1 MNVPATLLTAQTP
14 TTKKPKSKM
23 EHRAEI
29 IETGDPRKK
38 SASIIINAPAAVIFN
53 LLADP
58 AMHSVIDGSKSVQSV
73 KKAPTRLSLGAS
85 FSMNMK
91 IGIRYRITNR
101 VVEFEEGKLIA
112 WRHLG
117 RWVWRY
123 ELKEITP
130 NQTVVVESF
139 DGNPSPLQWWLQ
151 FRKAYPFVQIAIAKS
166 LVRLK
171 KYFEEQ

>member
-1 MNVPATLLTAQTP
+1 MNVPATLHTAQTL
-14 TTKKPKSKM
+14 TTKKPTGNM
-23 EHRAEI
+23 ELRAEI
-29 IETGDPRKK
+29 IETGDQRKK

-73 KKAPTRLSLGAS
+73 IKAPTRLSLGAR

-91 IGIRYRITNR
+91 IGIRYRITNK

-171 KYFEEQ
+171 KCFEEQ

>member
-1 MNVPATLLTAQTP
+1 
-14 TTKKPKSKM
+14 M
-23 EHRAEI
+23 EYRAEI

-38 SASIIINAPAAVIFN
+38 SASIIINSPAATIFN

-73 KKAPTRLSLGAS
+73 IKAPTRLSMGAR

-91 IGIRYRITNR
+91 IGVRYRITNR

-117 RWVWRY
+117 RWIWRY
-123 ELKEITP
+123 ELNEITP
-130 NQTVVVESF
+130 TQTVVVESF
-139 DGNPSPLQWWLQ
+139 DGSTSPLQWWLRM
-151 FRKAYPFVQIAIAKS
+151 RKAYPYVQIAIAKS

-171 KYFEEQ
+171 EFVEESKA